1 MILGLFRRRSR
12 DAEHKTYCEI
22 VAQARQPV
30 FYTDYRVPDTID
42 GRFDL
47 IIVHAVV
54 LFRRLAGESK
64 KVSEF
69 SQSVF
74 DLFFQDMD
82 ASLREMGVTD
92 TRVPKK
98 VKAMGE
104 AFYGR
109 ADAYAPCLANG
120 DVEGLSDAL
129 SRNIYTDAPDPVA
142 ERALAHYMM
151 AAAGALAAQDT
162 AELMSGKL
170 DWPDPAAFAP
180 EEDAPLGR
188 NDGQDQ

>member
-1 MILGLFRRRSR
+1 MLFGLFRRRPSEG
-12 DAEHKTYCEI
+12 EHKTYYEI